1 MSAGHGTILSMP
13 VVLLL
18 AALAILAGVVVVAVG
33 RGGELT
39 MFRPDSLADSE
50 LATAADVAAFRPP
63 PAFFGYSAPATDEA
77 LQRITE
83 VVAERDA
90 EVAYLRGQIAQL
102 RGTDAGQDWADSG
115 PQGKPDPASWPDAWT
130 YGGSR
135 GQAEAYE
142 DPAPEVDAGRVGG
155 AETASWAGP
164 EAYAEPE
171 RRADPA
177 DWPPPAV
184 EAESAA
190 EAESG
195 ADVAPGAEPEHEAE
209 AAIWPESGPYA
220 DAVWPATEYGQPAEG
235 EPGAEPAPEP
245 SAYDTSREPGQP

>member
-1 MSAGHGTILSMP
+1 MP

-50 LATAADVAAFRPP
+50 LATASDVAAFRPP

-102 RGTDAGQDWADSG
+102 RGTDAGQDWADSD
-115 PQGKPDPASWPDAWT
+115 PQGQPDTASWPDAWT

-142 DPAPEVDAGRVGG
+142 DPAPEADAGRVGG
-155 AETASWAGP
+155 PETASWAGP

-177 DWPPPAV
+177 DWPPPAAD
-184 EAESAA
+184 AEP
-190 EAESG
+190 G
-195 ADVAPGAEPEHEAE
+195 ADGAPEADVRDE

-220 DAVWPATEYGQPAEG
+220 EAVWPVTEHPVTEHPVTEYGELAQD

-245 SAYDTSREPGQP
+245 SAYDASREPGQP

>member
-102 RGTDAGQDWADSG
+102 GGAEQDWADSG
-115 PQGKPDPASWPDAWT
+115 PQGQPDPASWPDAWT

-142 DPAPEVDAGRVGG
+142 DPAPEADAGRAGG

-171 RRADPA
+171 RRANPA
-177 DWPPPAV
+177 DWPTPAAD
-184 EAESAA
+184 AEPRADAA
-190 EAESG
+190 PE
-195 ADVAPGAEPEHEAE
+195 ADVRDEPEHEND
-209 AAIWPESGPYA
+209 AAIWPQSGPYA
-220 DAVWPATEYGQPAEG
+220 EAAWPGTEYG
-235 EPGAEPAPEP
+235 EPPEDQSGARPAPEP
-245 SAYDTSREPGQP
+245 SAYDASREPGQP